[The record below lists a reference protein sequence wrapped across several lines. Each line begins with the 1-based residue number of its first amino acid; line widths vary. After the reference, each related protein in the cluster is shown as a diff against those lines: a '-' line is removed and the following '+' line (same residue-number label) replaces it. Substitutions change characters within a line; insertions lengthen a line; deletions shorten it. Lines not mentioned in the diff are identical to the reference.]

1 MHSLTDEQLLAII
14 RENPVNR
21 ALLAVLATL
30 DIPHCML
37 VAGACSRPSGT
48 TAQGCLPAGASRTM
62 TSPTLTPM
70 CPGRQRTG

>member
-30 DIPHCML
+30 DIPT
-37 VAGACSRPSGT
+37 ACWWQAPVPDLLEPPRRAACRLGH
-48 TAQGCLPAGASRTM
+48 QGL
-62 TSPTLTPM
+62 
-70 CPGRQRTG
+70 